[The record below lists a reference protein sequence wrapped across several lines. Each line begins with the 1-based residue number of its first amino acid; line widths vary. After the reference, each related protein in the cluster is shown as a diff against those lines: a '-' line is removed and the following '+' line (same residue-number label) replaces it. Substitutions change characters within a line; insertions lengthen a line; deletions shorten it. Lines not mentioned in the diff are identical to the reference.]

1 MELTQGEKMMAAA
14 KQQINLYKGL
24 HGDRT
29 KEQKRLDEL
38 DLTDKE
44 CDAITEDAYNNLV
57 HSLIEANG
65 EIHQL
70 RQLLMRAYEEL
81 VLLGYDS
88 GFTNEEIRN
97 LTNDISKYLVKPKN
111 DIINLSKEIINESS
125 RIW

>member
-1 MELTQGEKMMAAA
+1 ME
-14 KQQINLYKGL
+14 YKI
-24 HGDRT
+24 
-29 KEQKRLDEL
+29 E
-38 DLTDKE
+38 E
-44 CDAITEDAYNNLV
+44 CDAAIAEDAYNNLV

-65 EIHQL
+65 EILQL